1 MKPIDFLT
9 MVVGTSLPITIFIL
23 VVFSIFQIFS

>member
-1 MKPIDFLT
+1 MNPTDFLT
-9 MVVGTSLPITIFIL
+9 AVIGTCLPITIFIL

>member
-1 MKPIDFLT
+1 MNPIDLIT
-9 MVVGTSLPITIFIL
+9 SVVGTSLPITVFIL

>member
-1 MKPIDFLT
+1 MNPIDLIT
-9 MVVGTSLPITIFIL
+9 SVVGTCLPITIFIL